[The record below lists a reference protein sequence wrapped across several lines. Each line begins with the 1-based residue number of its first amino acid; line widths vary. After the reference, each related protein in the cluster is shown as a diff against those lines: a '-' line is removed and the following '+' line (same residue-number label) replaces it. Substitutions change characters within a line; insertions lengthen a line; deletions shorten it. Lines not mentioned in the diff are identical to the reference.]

1 MLIRMDRLSQ
11 EILQGHVAGNR
22 VLSREV
28 IACSYMLPQ
37 STTVTIAYFTGD
49 VCGVDGESF

>member
-1 MLIRMDRLSQ
+1 MLIRTDRLSQ